1 MIIIS
6 NRERRP
12 VPEKSSVSFILRLL
26 LFVVTVT
33 AVISLSGTKSYA
45 ATQIMS
51 VGKIDV
57 IYDDSKETV
66 SVVKNGDTYTLTAI
80 PNQGYVFVYW
90 SLTDGTEINANPTEI
105 TTTQHMDVLL
115 GTHIDCTGRTMDVT
129 WPTGDTLVK
138 GNTYTV
144 TAMINSPSTTDTKF
158 VIADYRSNSGGT
170 IWPNLQY
177 SITDENH
184 VGNNV
189 FTLTIPVDSQLTQ
202 YTLEIRNIQGWPYLS
217 ESKTFTIVEPN
228 TVSAGP
234 SAGSVVASATKADNG
249 KKNAHTHSYSWVVT
263 KYPTS
268 TSDGEEVYQCSCG
281 DVARTS
287 ILPAISAFEEEVINK
302 IKNAPA
308 NGVIEVET
316 RLFNSF
322 GIGVRDALV
331 SRPDV
336 TLKVSFLSEGYKG
349 QLLKVTIPAGIDRK
363 ALFEESGWLGLCW
376 YGSTHGY
383 DQ

>member
-12 VPEKSSVSFILRLL
+12 VSEKSSVSFILRLL

-51 VGKIDV
+51 KGKIDV
-57 IYDDSKETV
+57 FYNDSGATV
-66 SVVKNGDTYTLTAI
+66 SIVQNGDTYTLTAI
-80 PNQGYVFVYW
+80 PNQGYVFVCW
-90 SLTDGTEINANPTEI
+90 SLPDGTEINANPTEI

-115 GTHIDCTGRTMDVT
+115 GTLIDCPGRTMDVT

-144 TAMINSPSTTDTKF
+144 TAMINSPSTTDTKW
-158 VIADYRSNSGGT
+158 VIADYSSNSGREFL
-170 IWPNLQY
+170 PNRQY

-189 FTLTIPVDSQLTQ
+189 FTITIPVDSQLTQ
-202 YTLEIRNIQGWPYLS
+202 YTLEIHNKQGWPYLS

-263 KYPTS
+263 KSPTS
-268 TSDGEEVYQCSCG
+268 TSDGEEAYMCSCG
-281 DVARTS
+281 EIERIS
-287 ILPAISAFEEEVINK
+287 ILPAISAFEEETINK

-308 NGVIEVET
+308 NAVIEVET
-316 RLFNSF
+316 SLFNSF
-322 GIGVRDALV
+322 GIGVRDALAA
-331 SRPDV
+331 RPDV
-336 TLKVSFLSEGYKG
+336 TLKVSFLEGGFRG
-349 QLLKVTIPAGIDRK
+349 QRLKLTIPAGKDRDK
-363 ALFEESGWLGLCW
+363 HWDENGWLGLCRA
-376 YGSTHGY
+376 GTIFGY

>member
-1 MIIIS
+1 
-6 NRERRP
+6 
-12 VPEKSSVSFILRLL
+12 
-26 LFVVTVT
+26 
-33 AVISLSGTKSYA
+33 
-45 ATQIMS
+45 
-51 VGKIDV
+51 
-57 IYDDSKETV
+57 
-66 SVVKNGDTYTLTAI
+66 
-80 PNQGYVFVYW
+80 
-90 SLTDGTEINANPTEI
+90 
-105 TTTQHMDVLL
+105 
-115 GTHIDCTGRTMDVT
+115 
-129 WPTGDTLVK
+129 
-138 GNTYTV
+138 
-144 TAMINSPSTTDTKF
+144 MINSPSTTDTKF